1 MNTESGDK
9 YLRKTKDTFGFCPI
23 YRHLTDE
30 KGKLIYLPVLFFFSS
45 PSRTPAQVVPQIR
58 IELEPDDND
67 DYWRSKGTETTL

>member
-9 YLRKTKDTFGFCPI
+9 NLQKTKDTFGFCTI

-30 KGKLIYLPVLFFFSS
+30 KGNLIYLPVLFFFSS
-45 PSRTPAQVVPQIR
+45 PPKTPVQGVPQIR